1 MISSMLLGNHLNVIC
16 VLGFDLLPLLLL
28 LFQAYLL
35 HVAAE
40 CEAVNCLK
48 VISEYVDVN
57 TKNNKVCL
65 LAIC

>member
-1 MISSMLLGNHLNVIC
+1 MLLGNHLNVIR

-35 HVAAE
+35 HVAVE

-48 VISEYVDVN
+48 VISQHVDVN
-57 TKNNKVCL
+57 TKANKVCL
-65 LAIC
+65 LAMC

>member
-35 HVAAE
+35 HVAMK

-48 VISEYVDVN
+48 VISEHVDVN
-57 TKNNKVCL
+57 TEDKKVCL
-65 LAIC
+65 LAMC